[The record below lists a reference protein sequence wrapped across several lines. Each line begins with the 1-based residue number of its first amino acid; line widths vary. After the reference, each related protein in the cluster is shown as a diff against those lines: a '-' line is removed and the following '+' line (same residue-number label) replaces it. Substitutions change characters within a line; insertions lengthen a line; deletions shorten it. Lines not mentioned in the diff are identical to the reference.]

1 MKVSRACH
9 ALSIPKRER
18 DIRTSPPS
26 LVVIPIR
33 RRMERDLS
41 DAICALLAANPRI
54 AIARS
59 LAALRRL
66 GMTPPSRP
74 PPTPCTSSSPW
85 HFRPRRIDKMHDT
98 LLGWVLVHSNYD

>member
-33 RRMERDLS
+33 RRTERDLS
-41 DAICALLAANPRI
+41 DAICALLAADPRI

-59 LAALRRL
+59 LAVLRRL
-66 GMTPPSRP
+66 GMTSL
-74 PPTPCTSSSPW
+74 SAFSP
-85 HFRPRRIDKMHDT
+85 HALHPLHALRHLRGISGLIGSTKGMTR
-98 LLGWVLVHSNYD
+98 S